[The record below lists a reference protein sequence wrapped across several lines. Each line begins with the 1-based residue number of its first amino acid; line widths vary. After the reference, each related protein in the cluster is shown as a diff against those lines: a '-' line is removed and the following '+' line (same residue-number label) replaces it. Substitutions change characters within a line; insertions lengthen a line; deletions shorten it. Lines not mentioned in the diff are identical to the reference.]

1 MEPGSKKG
9 LRLLRACER
18 LRVLLSQLPTAS
30 VTVEN
35 MSDSGD
41 VNVSFT
47 RDELARSC
55 SKQLQGFRTLLENC
69 LEGVCGSDDSL
80 VAVEICGGGMRMTMA
95 QDLVTAIVGNVR
107 TYPFIGHY
115 SDFN

>member
-1 MEPGSKKG
+1 M
-9 LRLLRACER
+9 RACER

-47 RDELARSC
+47 RDELARTC
-55 SKQLQGFRTLLENC
+55 SKQLQGLRSLLETC
-69 LEGVCGSDDSL
+69 LEGVSGSEDGL
-80 VAVEICGGGMRMTMA
+80 AAVEISGGGMRMTMV
-95 QDLVTAIVGNVR
+95 QELVTSIIGNVR
-107 TYPFIGHY
+107 AP
-115 SDFN
+115 